1 MTKLAVFSFGN
12 HEIRTVTDEHG
23 EAWFVANDICAAL
36 ELTNPHKALAD
47 HVDREDLTQ
56 RDTLTPGGLQK
67 LNHVNESGL
76 YALIFG
82 SRKESAKR
90 FKRWV
95 TSEVL
100 PSIRKNGYYAATNE
114 STGLQQLASAEAVDV
129 VMKVVGNMVQNLR
142 LDTEDYLMLLRYG
155 LGKYDQKLAEVV
167 PKELLTAQASIPMQA
182 QWGVDTVFNL
192 EELLEDFGLF
202 IDVDMFLRRMMV
214 CGVVA
219 ERTVYDEQTQSLI
232 RQKRLQNTYFGINC
246 GSGQNATIGWY
257 RDRFRQALELASSV
271 R

>member
-1 MTKLAVFSFGN
+1 MTLAVFSFGN
-12 HEIRTVTDEHG
+12 QEIRTVTDEHG
-23 EAWFVANDICAAL
+23 DIWFVANDICAAL

-100 PSIRKNGYYAATNE
+100 PAIRKNGYYAATNE
-114 STGLQQLASAEAVDV
+114 STGLQQLAPAEAVDV
-129 VMKVVGNMVQNLR
+129 VMKAVGNMVQNLH

-155 LGKYDQKLAEVV
+155 LSKYDQKPAEVV
-167 PKELLTAQASIPMQA
+167 PKELLTAQASIPVQA

-192 EELLEDFGLF
+192 AELLEDFGLF
-202 IDVDMFLRRMMV
+202 IDVDTFLHRMMV

-219 ERTVYDEQTQSLI
+219 ERTVYDEQTQSLV
-232 RQKRLQNTYFGINC
+232 RRKRLQNTYFDINC
-246 GSGQNATIGWY
+246 GGGQNATIGWY
-257 RDRFRQALELASSV
+257 RDRFKQALELAISA

>member
-23 EAWFVANDICAAL
+23 EVWFVANDICAAL

-100 PSIRKNGYYAATNE
+100 PAIRKKGYYAATNE
-114 STGLQQLASAEAVDV
+114 STGLQQLAPAEAVDV
-129 VMKVVGNMVQNLR
+129 VMKVVGSMVQNLR

-202 IDVDMFLRRMMV
+202 IDVDTFLHRMMI

-219 ERTVYDEQTQSLI
+219 ERTVYDEQTQSLV
-232 RQKRLQNTYFGINC
+232 RKKRLQNTYFGINC

-257 RDRFRQALELASSV
+257 RDRFRQALELAINV